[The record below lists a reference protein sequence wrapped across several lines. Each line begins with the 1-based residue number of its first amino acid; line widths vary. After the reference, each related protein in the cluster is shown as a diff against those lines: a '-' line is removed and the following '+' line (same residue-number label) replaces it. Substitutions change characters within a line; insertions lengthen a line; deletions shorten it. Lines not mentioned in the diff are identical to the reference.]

1 VHAYL
6 TVKKLT
12 YCSKCGEKIPDDAL
26 FCPKCG
32 TKTAKGKSAKAAY
45 PEDELRD
52 AFYQVGIELERA
64 FTLAAKETH
73 AAFKK
78 ATENMQQK
86 NASKSADAQSIV
98 VCPKCGTKNP
108 AGSIFCNNCGAK
120 ITPNE
125 ETSGSS

>member
-1 VHAYL
+1 MV
-6 TVKKLT
+6 
-12 YCSKCGEKIPDDAL
+12 YCSKCGSKIDDEAF

-32 TKTAKGKSAKAAY
+32 TKTVKGKSAKAAY

-64 FTLAAKETH
+64 FTIAAKETH

-86 NASKSADAQSIV
+86 TSPKTTSQGAV
-98 VCPKCGTKNP
+98 VCPNCGTKNP
-108 AGSIFCNNCGAK
+108 SGSIFCNSCGTKLASAEAS
-120 ITPNE
+120 T
-125 ETSGSS
+125 GSS

>member
-1 VHAYL
+1 MV
-6 TVKKLT
+6 
-12 YCSKCGEKIPDDAL
+12 YCSNCGSKIDDDAL

-86 NASKSADAQSIV
+86 TAKATTQETVA
-98 VCPKCGTKNP
+98 CPKCGTKNP